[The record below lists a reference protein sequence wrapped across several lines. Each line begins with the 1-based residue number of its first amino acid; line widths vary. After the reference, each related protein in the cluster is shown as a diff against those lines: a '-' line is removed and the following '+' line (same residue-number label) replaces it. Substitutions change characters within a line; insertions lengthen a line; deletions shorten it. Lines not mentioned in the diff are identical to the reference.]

1 MTKAY
6 FFPEDWEELEIEME
20 NTDSE
25 NSAPYPS
32 ITYPSPEFAESES
45 DIGTV
50 FTVTPTILD
59 GNKTIRLVLD
69 PRITAYTGKDEYEVV
84 WEWWSA
90 ATGGK
95 RVRESVTVWRPVIA
109 TRRVAVTVD
118 VNHGET
124 LVIGGLSD
132 SQTQKRLD
140 KIPILADIPFIGRLF
155 QSQSEISTRR
165 NMLIF
170 VTARL
175 VGNDGSPLPMVEQL
189 GNGGVPM
196 LMR

>member
-1 MTKAY
+1 MEELGFNWAMGMLGEDENGRQWRFGKGANTSSGNTLGMLGNMLSGVNSNLISNLNIFPDLFGSFKPFGIDQTFNLTLTINALDRSDRTEQISAPRVLVANGATAQVKMTKAY

-69 PRITAYTGKDEYEVV
+69 PRITASTGKDEYEVV
-84 WEWWSA
+84 WEW
-90 ATGGK
+90 
-95 RVRESVTVWRPVIA
+95 
-109 TRRVAVTVD
+109 
-118 VNHGET
+118 
-124 LVIGGLSD
+124 
-132 SQTQKRLD
+132 
-140 KIPILADIPFIGRLF
+140 
-155 QSQSEISTRR
+155 
-165 NMLIF
+165 
-170 VTARL
+170 
-175 VGNDGSPLPMVEQL
+175 
-189 GNGGVPM
+189 
-196 LMR
+196 